1 MLTIED
7 ASTPRAT
14 TPVAGAERPG
24 RGRNTHPSQL
34 VKTATPGSPG
44 YIEIVDF
51 FEGIEP
57 GTSRSPMRALARSD
71 PTAEGVDAIAQRQR
85 RMFRNRRASVVS
97 VDVRPVPSGEESA
110 DSSTAERVMAVVLG
124 NLHATARGP
133 TDDGSDGD
141 VQFMHTFVLERGG
154 RGGDEALGDSRDGP
168 FAIVDEVFRRVDPVG
183 DARAR
188 AGRPRGLRR
197 CSARRS
203 PRPRRAAGA
212 RARGDAT
219 ATTTRPRLSKNR
231 QRRPKIARR
240 RASTGPRTAATRPTP
255 RRRER
260 RRPPTTWTTAWTRR
274 TCG

>member
-1 MLTIED
+1 M
-7 ASTPRAT
+7 ST
-14 TPVAGAERPG
+14 
-24 RGRNTHPSQL
+24 S
-34 VKTATPGSPG
+34 
-44 YIEIVDF
+44 

-154 RGGDEALGDSRDGP
+154 RGGGVGAGDEALGDSRDGP

-188 AGRPRGLRR
+188 RAGRPRGRRR

-203 PRPRRAAGA
+203 PRPDARRGA

-219 ATTTRPRLSKNR
+219 ATTTRPAKPRLSKNR
-231 QRRPKIARR
+231 QRWPKIARR

-260 RRPPTTWTTAWTRR
+260 RRPPTTWTRAWTRR